1 MKKSIVI
8 YNSRGG
14 NTKKVAINIAEGLG
28 AEVVSSRKIPDLQ
41 EYDLIVLGTW
51 IIAGQLSPGGKKY
64 FTDLENSKV
73 KGKKAVMFISSSA
86 PNDPPKGGN
95 PDDPTIKDAAFEQME
110 NILAEKGLEIAKER
124 LAIKG
129 AFRIFR
135 FGSGAFEKGHPT
147 EEELNEAKDF
157 GASLKKLLK

>member
-41 EYDLIVLGTW
+41 EFDLIVLGTW
-51 IIAGQLSPGGKKY
+51 IIAGQLSPGGKRY
-64 FTDLENSKV
+64 LAALNSNKV
-73 KGKKAVMFISSSA
+73 KGKKAVIFISSSS
-86 PNDPPKGGN
+86 PNDQPKGGS
-95 PDDPTIKDAAFEQME
+95 PDDPLIKDTAFEQME
-110 NILAEKGLEIAKER
+110 KLLTEKGLEIAKER

-129 AFRIFR
+129 ALRFFR

-147 EEELNEAKDF
+147 EEELKEAKDF

>member
-14 NTKKVAINIAEGLG
+14 NTKKVATNIAEGLD
-28 AEVVSSRKIPDLQ
+28 AEVVNSRKIPDLKD
-41 EYDLIVLGTW
+41 YDLIVLGTW

-64 FTDLENSKV
+64 FASLDSSEV

-86 PNDPPKGGN
+86 PNDQPKGGN
-95 PDDPTIKDAAFEQME
+95 PDDPLIKDTAFEQMGK
-110 NILAEKGLEIAKER
+110 ILTEKGLVIAKER

-129 AFRIFR
+129 ALRIFR
-135 FGSGAFEKGHPT
+135 FGPGSIKKGHPT

-157 GASLKKLLK
+157 GISLKKLLK

>member
-14 NTKKVAINIAEGLG
+14 NTKKVAISIAEGLG

-41 EYDLIVLGTW
+41 DYDLIVLGTW

-64 FTDLENSKV
+64 FTALDSSKV
-73 KGKKAVMFISSSA
+73 KGKKAAMFISSAA
-86 PNDPPKGGN
+86 PNEQPKGGS
-95 PDDPTIKDAAFEQME
+95 PDDPLIKETAFEQMGE
-110 NILAEKGLEIAKER
+110 ILTEKGLMIAKER

-129 AFRIFR
+129 ALRFFR
-135 FGSGAFEKGHPT
+135 FGPGAFEKGHPT

-157 GASLKKLLK
+157 GNSLKKLLK